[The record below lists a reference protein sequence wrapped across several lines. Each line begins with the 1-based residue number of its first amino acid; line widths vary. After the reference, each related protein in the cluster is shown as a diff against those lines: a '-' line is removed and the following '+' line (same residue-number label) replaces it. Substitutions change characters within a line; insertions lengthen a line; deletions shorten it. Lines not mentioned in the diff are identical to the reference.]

1 MNAYIQV
8 NPGYYKRRWVTY
20 LDLLGF
26 AELVRTDW
34 VNIFSKYAPIIE
46 RYTREDLIA
55 IAEPT
60 IEQAWFSDTFLLYS
74 PDDTILSFTAIDR
87 RTRAFVEFL
96 VSEGIPVRGAISCD
110 DLYADKQNDILFGK
124 ALLEAHHYGENQN
137 WIGLILTPSS
147 VKRLATIG
155 FPAERRSDYACWNI
169 PYKRLDKGLFKRLVP
184 GCLQRRLGMRGLD
197 RNLARTLPACILGGS
212 TLGHNTCL
220 DELHKMKTRFEGT
233 AYITKYENTI
243 SFIEWVIDK
252 TVYHSFL

>member
-8 NPGYYKRRWVTY
+8 NPGYHERRWVTY

-26 AELVRTDW
+26 AELVRTEDW

-55 IAEPT
+55 EPT
-60 IEQAWFSDTFLLYS
+60 IEQVWFSDTFLLYS

-110 DLYADKQNDILFGK
+110 DLYADKQNNIFFGK
-124 ALLEAHHYGENQN
+124 ALLEAYHYGENQN

-147 VKRLATIG
+147 VEQLATIG
-155 FPAERRSDYACWNI
+155 LPAERQSGYACWNI
-169 PYKRLDKGLFKRLVP
+169 PYKRLVP
-184 GCLQRRLGMRGLD
+184 D
-197 RNLARTLPACILGGS
+197 LARTLPACILGGS
-212 TLGHNTCL
+212 TLGCNTCL
-220 DELHKMKTRFEGT
+220 DELHKMKTRCEGT
-233 AYITKYENTI
+233 AHITKYENAI
-243 SFIEWVIDK
+243 SFIEWIIDR